1 MNAPIHALP
10 TATQLCL
17 EAAKRLGL
25 DASVLD
31 PEYGYLFEL
40 RKGDRRHAMLG
51 GRSPLNDAVAAR
63 LAEDK
68 HYTGML
74 LERADLRTPRTTRC
88 LSREH
93 PTMASF
99 RDRAGMAPGVEAAK
113 ALGYPVVVKPNRLS
127 HGRGV
132 SLVQDEG
139 TLRRAVRAVWQL
151 DAIALVQ
158 ERIDGR
164 DFRLDFLEG
173 RFLIGYERRPLEV
186 RGDGKRTLSQLLA
199 ARDPRFAEPER
210 QRRLTRDR
218 RFRDVVERRGWTV
231 SSVLPEG
238 AALSFDGPIQNL
250 NGASTARLIERIP
263 EGLRAACAR
272 AGEAV
277 GLRHFGVDLKLEALE
292 ADPARAAFIEIN
304 ASPLL
309 SQMYL
314 LGHREQ
320 ALLAQM
326 QVLEALFA

>member
-1 MNAPIHALP
+1 MSTLP

-25 DASVLD
+25 EASVLD

-40 RKGDRRHAMLG
+40 RKGERRQAMLG

-93 PTMASF
+93 PSMTSY
-99 RDRAGMAPGVEAAK
+99 RDRAGMTPGVAFAK
-113 ALGYPVVVKPNRLS
+113 ELGYPVVVKPNRLS

-132 SLVQDEG
+132 TLADDEG
-139 TLRRAVRAVWQL
+139 TLRRAVRAAWQL

-164 DFRLDFLEG
+164 DFRLDFLDG
-173 RFLIGYERRPLEV
+173 RFLVGYERRPIEV
-186 RGDGKRTLSQLLA
+186 RGDGKRSLGQLLA
-199 ARDPRFAEPER
+199 ARDPRFADAER
-210 QRRLTRDR
+210 LRRLTRDR
-218 RFRDVVERRGWTV
+218 RFRQTVERRGWTMT
-231 SSVLPEG
+231 SVPPEG

-250 NGASTARLIERIP
+250 NGASTARIVERIP
-263 EGLRAACAR
+263 EGLRQVCAR

-277 GLRHFGVDLKLEALE
+277 GLRHFGVDLKLEGLE

-314 LGHREQ
+314 LGHKEQ
-320 ALLAQM
+320 ALHAQM
-326 QVLEALFA
+326 QVLSALFA